1 MTFCPQIDLSDTSQT
16 SHRWTDGW
24 RPSET
29 GPHNLLSFL
38 TANSTPNYFL
48 MSHMLIFCDIRNKS
62 AVFNILQQNET
73 IFDIENG

>member
-29 GPHNLLSFL
+29 GPYNLLSFL